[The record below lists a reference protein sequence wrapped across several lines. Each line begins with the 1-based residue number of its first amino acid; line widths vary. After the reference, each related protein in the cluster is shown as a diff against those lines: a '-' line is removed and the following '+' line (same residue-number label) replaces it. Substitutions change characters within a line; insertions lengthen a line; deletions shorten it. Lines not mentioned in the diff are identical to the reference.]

1 MSSNPPTRPA
11 EGLFTAP
18 RPVDTVAD
26 LLANVWQFGYVTTD
40 LDRAMDML
48 ATRFG
53 LEHCVTV
60 TTEGS
65 SFSVGEQPAQWEA
78 RFAMGARGGPI
89 VEVIEPLSGAVDFYR
104 RFLPSDGSFA
114 VRFHHVA
121 AFVPTGEE
129 EWERLRGILAREGL
143 RFRLHGGHPRPRA
156 GRLRGHQRR
165 ARPSPGDLPAA
176 VRGPGL
182 LQRAGRRQR
191 LTAADPQRRSRDA

>member
-1 MSSNPPTRPA
+1 MSFTRPTRPA
-11 EGLFTAP
+11 DGLFTAP
-18 RPVDTVAD
+18 RRVDTVAD

-40 LDRAMDML
+40 LERALDML
-48 ATRFG
+48 GTRFG

-65 SFSVGEQPAQWEA
+65 SFSVGEQPAEWEA

-89 VEVIEPLSGAVDFYR
+89 VEVIEPVSGAVDVYR

-143 RFRLHGGHPRPRA
+143 GFDYTVVIPGRVRA
-156 GRLRGHQRR
+156 GYVDTSAELGHLLEICQLQ
-165 ARPSPGDLPAA
+165 SEDLDFFSA
-176 VRGPGL
+176 L
-182 LQRAGRRQR
+182 
-191 LTAADPQRRSRDA
+191 AADSA